1 MLEIINL
8 YLYGAVFLFQKGRNL
23 QFSSG
28 KDSKEPSGSQDR
40 MKILLLGSKGMLGS
54 DCRTV
59 LSQNYEILS
68 PDKKELDI
76 VSWDKVIDR
85 MHHLHPEIV
94 LNCAAITDLDV
105 CEESRQSYMVKK
117 VNVEGPRNI
126 AQASARYD
134 CKVIQISSDQVF
146 NGEKAI
152 PQPYFEDDTQDPLSA
167 YGRSKMES
175 ETAVRENASDYMI
188 VRSGWLYGA
197 EGDSF
202 IRSLLTSVYGKKK
215 SRKVKV
221 VEDQYGSPT
230 WSYRLAQQ
238 IQELIRADGKGT
250 YHATA
255 EGYCNRLE
263 YAQFIVK
270 KLGLKVSLDPC
281 SRSECRRKA
290 KRPAN
295 CILENRVL
303 KKHGINLMPS
313 WKEDLDLFLDQ
324 FGDDLIKQAKA
335 GGSK

>member
-1 MLEIINL
+1 
-8 YLYGAVFLFQKGRNL
+8 
-23 QFSSG
+23 
-28 KDSKEPSGSQDR
+28 

-54 DCRTV
+54 DCRAV
-59 LSQNYEILS
+59 LSQNYDILS

-85 MHHLHPEIV
+85 MHHMHPEIV
-94 LNCAAITDLDV
+94 LNCAAMTDLDV
-105 CEESRQSYMVKK
+105 CEESRQSYMVRK
-117 VNVEGPRNI
+117 VNIEGPRNI
-126 AQASARYD
+126 AQASARYN

-146 NGEKAI
+146 NGDKAI
-152 PQPYFEDDTQDPLSA
+152 PQPYFEDDTLDPLSA
-167 YGRSKMES
+167 FGRSKMES

-197 EGDSF
+197 EGDDF
-202 IRSLLTSVYGKKK
+202 IKSLLNSVLGKKK
-215 SRKVKV
+215 SRKIKV
-221 VEDQYGSPT
+221 VEDQFGSPT
-230 WSYRLAQQ
+230 WSFRVAQQ

-255 EGYCNRLE
+255 EGYCSRLE
-263 YAQFIVK
+263 YARFVVK

-281 SRSECRRKA
+281 SLSECRRKA

-295 CILENRVL
+295 CILENRLL

-313 WKEDLDLFLDQ
+313 WKEDLDLYLDR

-335 GGSK
+335 DGPKQEKK

>member
-1 MLEIINL
+1 
-8 YLYGAVFLFQKGRNL
+8 
-23 QFSSG
+23 
-28 KDSKEPSGSQDR
+28 

-59 LSQNYEILS
+59 LSENYEILS

-94 LNCAAITDLDV
+94 LNCAAVTDLDV
-105 CEESRQSYMVKK
+105 CEESRHSYMVKK

-146 NGEKAI
+146 DGEKAV
-152 PQPYFEDDTQDPLSA
+152 PQPYFEDDTLDPLSA

-175 ETAVRENASDYMI
+175 EIAVRENAPDYMI
-188 VRSGWLYGA
+188 IRTGWLYGM
-197 EGDSF
+197 EGDNF
-202 IRSLLTSVYGKKK
+202 VKALLASVLGKKK
-215 SRKVKV
+215 SKKVKV
-221 VEDQYGSPT
+221 VEDQFGSPT

-238 IQELIRADGKGT
+238 IQELIHTDGKGT

-255 EGYCNRLE
+255 EGYCSRLE
-263 YAQFIVK
+263 YARFILD
-270 KLGLKVSLDPC
+270 KLNLKASLEPC
-281 SRSECRRKA
+281 SLAECRRKA

-295 CILENRVL
+295 CILENRIL
-303 KKHGINLMPS
+303 KKYGINLLPD

-324 FGDDLIKQAKA
+324 FGEDLIKQAKA
-335 GGSK
+335 SGSK

>member
-1 MLEIINL
+1 
-8 YLYGAVFLFQKGRNL
+8 
-23 QFSSG
+23 
-28 KDSKEPSGSQDR
+28 
-40 MKILLLGSKGMLGS
+40 MKILILGSKGMLGS
-54 DCRTV
+54 DCRAV
-59 LSQNYEILS
+59 LSQHYEILS

-117 VNVEGPRNI
+117 VNIEGPRNI

-146 NGEKAI
+146 GGDKPI
-152 PQPYFEDDTQDPLSA
+152 PQPYFEDDTLDPLSA

-188 VRSGWLYGA
+188 IRSGWLYGA
-197 EGDSF
+197 EGDNF
-202 IRSLLTSVYGKKK
+202 VKSLLSSIFGKKK
-215 SRKVKV
+215 SKKVKV
-221 VEDQYGSPT
+221 VEDQFGSPT

-255 EGYCNRLE
+255 EGYCSRLE
-263 YAQFIVK
+263 YAQFIVD
-270 KLGLKVSLDPC
+270 KLNLKVSVDPC
-281 SRSECRRKA
+281 SLSECRRKA

-303 KKHGINLMPS
+303 KKFGINLMRE

-335 GGSK
+335 HASKRK

>member
-1 MLEIINL
+1 
-8 YLYGAVFLFQKGRNL
+8 
-23 QFSSG
+23 
-28 KDSKEPSGSQDR
+28 

-59 LSQNYEILS
+59 LSENYEILS

-94 LNCAAITDLDV
+94 LNCAAVTDLDV
-105 CEESRQSYMVKK
+105 CEESRHSYMVKK

-146 NGEKAI
+146 DGEKAV
-152 PQPYFEDDTQDPLSA
+152 PQPYFEDDTLDPLSA

-175 ETAVRENASDYMI
+175 EIAVRENAPDYMI
-188 VRSGWLYGA
+188 IRTGWLYGM
-197 EGDSF
+197 EGDNF
-202 IRSLLTSVYGKKK
+202 VKALLASVLGKKK
-215 SRKVKV
+215 SKKVKV
-221 VEDQYGSPT
+221 VENQLGSPT

-238 IQELIRADGKGT
+238 IQELIHTDGKGT

-255 EGYCNRLE
+255 EGYCSRLE
-263 YAQFIVK
+263 YARFILD
-270 KLGLKVSLDPC
+270 KLNLKASLEPC
-281 SRSECRRKA
+281 SLAECRRKA

-295 CILENRVL
+295 CILENRIL
-303 KKHGINLMPS
+303 KKCGINLLPD

-324 FGDDLIKQAKA
+324 FGEDLIKQAKA
-335 GGSK
+335 SGSK

>member
-1 MLEIINL
+1 
-8 YLYGAVFLFQKGRNL
+8 
-23 QFSSG
+23 
-28 KDSKEPSGSQDR
+28 

-59 LSQNYEILS
+59 LSENYEILS

-94 LNCAAITDLDV
+94 LNCAAVTDLDM
-105 CEESRQSYMVKK
+105 CEESRHSYMVKK

-146 NGEKAI
+146 DGEKAV
-152 PQPYFEDDTQDPLSA
+152 PQPYFEDDTLDPLSA

-175 ETAVRENASDYMI
+175 EIAVRENAPDYMI
-188 VRSGWLYGA
+188 IRTGWLYGM
-197 EGDSF
+197 EGDNF
-202 IRSLLTSVYGKKK
+202 VKTLLASVLGKKK
-215 SRKVKV
+215 SKKVKV
-221 VEDQYGSPT
+221 VEDQFGSPT

-238 IQELIRADGKGT
+238 IRELIHADGKGT

-255 EGYCNRLE
+255 EGYCSRLE
-263 YAQFIVK
+263 YARFILD
-270 KLGLKVSLDPC
+270 KLNLKASLEPC
-281 SRSECRRKA
+281 SLAECRKKA
-290 KRPAN
+290 KRPSN
-295 CILENRVL
+295 CILENRIL
-303 KKHGINLMPS
+303 KKYEINLLPD

-324 FGDDLIKQAKA
+324 FGEDLIKQAKA

>member
-1 MLEIINL
+1 
-8 YLYGAVFLFQKGRNL
+8 
-23 QFSSG
+23 
-28 KDSKEPSGSQDR
+28 
-40 MKILLLGSKGMLGS
+40 MKILLLGSKGMVGS
-54 DCRTV
+54 DCRSV
-59 LSQNYEILS
+59 LGKNYEILS

-94 LNCAAITDLDV
+94 LNCAALTDLDH
-105 CEESRQSYMVKK
+105 CEESRHSYMLRK

-146 NGEKAI
+146 GGDKAV
-152 PQPYFEDDTQDPLSA
+152 PQPYFEDDPLEPLSA

-175 ETAVRENASDYMI
+175 EIAVRENASDYMI
-188 VRSGWLYGA
+188 IRTGWLYGMD
-197 EGDSF
+197 GDNF
-202 IRSLLTSVYGKKK
+202 VKTLLSMLLGKRKAK
-215 SRKVKV
+215 KVKV
-221 VEDQYGSPT
+221 VADQFGAPT

-238 IQELIRADGKGT
+238 IRELIRADGKGT

-255 EGYCNRLE
+255 EGYCSRLE
-263 YAQFIVK
+263 AARFI
-270 KLGLKVSLDPC
+270 LDRLNLKASLEPC
-281 SRSECRRKA
+281 TMADCRRKA

-303 KKHGINLMPS
+303 KKQEINVMAD
-313 WKEDLDLFLDQ
+313 WQEDLGLFLDQ
-324 FGDDLIKQAKA
+324 HGENLIKQAKA

>member
-1 MLEIINL
+1 
-8 YLYGAVFLFQKGRNL
+8 
-23 QFSSG
+23 
-28 KDSKEPSGSQDR
+28 

-59 LSQNYEILS
+59 LGENYDILS

-94 LNCAAITDLDV
+94 LNCAAVTDLDV
-105 CEESRQSYMVKK
+105 CEESRHSYMVKK

-146 NGEKAI
+146 GGDKAL
-152 PQPYFEDDTQDPLSA
+152 PQPYFEDDTLDPLSA

-175 ETAVRENASDYMI
+175 EVAVRENAPDYMI
-188 VRSGWLYGA
+188 IRTGWLYGM
-197 EGDSF
+197 EGDNF
-202 IRSLLTSVYGKKK
+202 VKTLLASILGKKK
-215 SRKVKV
+215 SKNVKV
-221 VEDQYGSPT
+221 VENQFGSPT

-238 IQELIRADGKGT
+238 IQELIHADGKGT

-255 EGYCNRLE
+255 EGYCSRLE
-263 YAQFIVK
+263 YARFIIR
-270 KLGLKVSLDPC
+270 KLNLKASLEPC
-281 SRSECRRKA
+281 SLAECRRKA

-295 CILENRVL
+295 CILENRIL
-303 KKHGINLMPS
+303 KKHGINLLPE

-324 FGDDLIKQAKA
+324 FGEDLIKQAKA
-335 GGSK
+335 SGSK

>member
-1 MLEIINL
+1 
-8 YLYGAVFLFQKGRNL
+8 
-23 QFSSG
+23 
-28 KDSKEPSGSQDR
+28 

-59 LSQNYEILS
+59 LSENYEILS

-94 LNCAAITDLDV
+94 LNCAAVTDLDV
-105 CEESRQSYMVKK
+105 CEESRHSYMVKK

-146 NGEKAI
+146 DGEKAV
-152 PQPYFEDDTQDPLSA
+152 PQPYFEDDTLDPLSA

-175 ETAVRENASDYMI
+175 EIAVRENAPDYMI
-188 VRSGWLYGA
+188 IRTGWLYGM
-197 EGDSF
+197 EGDNF
-202 IRSLLTSVYGKKK
+202 VKALLASVLGKKK
-215 SRKVKV
+215 SKKVKV
-221 VEDQYGSPT
+221 VENQLGSPT

-238 IQELIRADGKGT
+238 IQELIHTDGKGT

-255 EGYCNRLE
+255 EGYCSRLE
-263 YAQFIVK
+263 YARFILD
-270 KLGLKVSLDPC
+270 KLNLKASLEPC
-281 SRSECRRKA
+281 SLAECRRKA

-295 CILENRVL
+295 CILENRIL
-303 KKHGINLMPS
+303 KKYGINLLPD

-324 FGDDLIKQAKA
+324 FGEDLIKQAKA
-335 GGSK
+335 SGSK

>member
-1 MLEIINL
+1 
-8 YLYGAVFLFQKGRNL
+8 
-23 QFSSG
+23 
-28 KDSKEPSGSQDR
+28 
-40 MKILLLGSKGMLGS
+40 MLGS

-59 LSQNYEILS
+59 LGQDYEILS

-105 CEESRQSYMVKK
+105 CEESRHSYMVKK

-146 NGEKAI
+146 GGDKPV
-152 PQPYFEDDTQDPLSA
+152 PQPYFEDDTLDPLSA

-175 ETAVRENASDYMI
+175 EIAVRENAPDYMI
-188 VRSGWLYGA
+188 IRTGWLYGM
-197 EGDSF
+197 EGDNF
-202 IRSLLTSVYGKKK
+202 VKALLASVLGKKK
-215 SRKVKV
+215 SKKVKV
-221 VEDQYGSPT
+221 VEDQFGSPT

-238 IQELIRADGKGT
+238 IQELIHADGKGT

-255 EGYCNRLE
+255 EGYCSRLE
-263 YAQFIVK
+263 YARFILD
-270 KLGLKVSLDPC
+270 KLNLKASLEPC
-281 SRSECRRKA
+281 SLAECRRKA

-295 CILENRVL
+295 CILENRIL
-303 KKHGINLMPS
+303 KKYGINLLPD

-324 FGDDLIKQAKA
+324 FGEDLIKQAKA

>member
-8 YLYGAVFLFQKGRNL
+8 SYVYGGA
-23 QFSSG
+23 
-28 KDSKEPSGSQDR
+28 ER

-59 LSQNYEILS
+59 LSQDFEILS
-68 PDKKELDI
+68 PDKKDLVI

-94 LNCAAITDLDV
+94 LNCAAVTDLDV
-105 CEESRQSYMVKK
+105 CEESRHSYMVKK

-146 NGEKAI
+146 DGEKAV
-152 PQPYFEDDTQDPLSA
+152 PQPYFEDDTLDPLSA

-175 ETAVRENASDYMI
+175 EIAVRENAPDYMI
-188 VRSGWLYGA
+188 IRTGWLYGM
-197 EGDSF
+197 EGDNF
-202 IRSLLTSVYGKKK
+202 VKALLASVLGKKK
-215 SRKVKV
+215 SKKVKV
-221 VEDQYGSPT
+221 VEDQFGSPT

-238 IQELIRADGKGT
+238 IQELIHADGKGT

-255 EGYCNRLE
+255 EGYCSRLE
-263 YAQFIVK
+263 YARFILD
-270 KLGLKVSLDPC
+270 KLNLKASLEPC
-281 SRSECRRKA
+281 SLAECRRKA

-295 CILENRVL
+295 CILENRIL
-303 KKHGINLMPS
+303 KKYGINLLPD

-324 FGDDLIKQAKA
+324 FGEDLIKQAKA
-335 GGSK
+335 SRSK

>member
-1 MLEIINL
+1 
-8 YLYGAVFLFQKGRNL
+8 
-23 QFSSG
+23 
-28 KDSKEPSGSQDR
+28 

-59 LSQNYEILS
+59 LSENYEILS

-94 LNCAAITDLDV
+94 LNCAAVTDLDV
-105 CEESRQSYMVKK
+105 CEESRHSYMVKK

-126 AQASARYD
+126 AQAAARYD

-146 NGEKAI
+146 GGDKAI
-152 PQPYFEDDTQDPLSA
+152 PQPYFEDDTLDPLSA

-175 ETAVRENASDYMI
+175 EIAVRENAPDYMVI
-188 VRSGWLYGA
+188 RTGWLYGM
-197 EGDSF
+197 EGDNF
-202 IRSLLTSVYGKKK
+202 VKTLLASILGKKK
-215 SRKVKV
+215 SKKVKV
-221 VEDQYGSPT
+221 VEDQFGSPT

-238 IQELIRADGKGT
+238 IQELIHGDGKGT

-255 EGYCNRLE
+255 EGYCSRLE
-263 YAQFIVK
+263 YARFIID
-270 KLGLKVSLDPC
+270 KLNLKASLEPC
-281 SRSECRRKA
+281 SLAECRRKA

-295 CILENRVL
+295 CILENRTL
-303 KKHGINLMPS
+303 KKQGINLLPE

-324 FGDDLIKQAKA
+324 FGEDLIKQAKA
-335 GGSK
+335 SGSK